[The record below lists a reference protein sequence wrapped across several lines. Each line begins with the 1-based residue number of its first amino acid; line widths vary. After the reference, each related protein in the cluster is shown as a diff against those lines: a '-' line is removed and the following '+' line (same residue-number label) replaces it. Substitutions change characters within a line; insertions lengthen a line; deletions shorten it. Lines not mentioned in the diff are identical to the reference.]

1 VQVPSLGTLEAII
14 EHLKTLSLDVPVG
27 GCNLGP
33 VHKQDV
39 MKATAMLKRK
49 KNMQPS
55 WHLMSELCLRLLTL
69 QLSQE

>member
-1 VQVPSLGTLEAII
+1 VQAPSLGTLEAII

-39 MKATAMLKRK
+39 MKATAIQQQQQQ
-49 KNMQPS
+49 QPS
-55 WHLMSELCLRLLTL
+55 LLVPSKL
-69 QLSQE
+69 G

>member
-1 VQVPSLGTLEAII
+1 VQAPSLGTLEAII

-39 MKATAMLKRK
+39 MNATAIQQQQQQQSLLV
-49 KNMQPS
+49 PS
-55 WHLMSELCLRLLTL
+55 KLG
-69 QLSQE
+69 